1 MVEGVE
7 DDEIVEGVEEKHDL
21 RSAFILNDREQ
32 IWFLRFSNVSFS
44 V

>member
-7 DDEIVEGVEEKHDL
+7 ERQDFLSE
-21 RSAFILNDREQ
+21 FILNDREQ